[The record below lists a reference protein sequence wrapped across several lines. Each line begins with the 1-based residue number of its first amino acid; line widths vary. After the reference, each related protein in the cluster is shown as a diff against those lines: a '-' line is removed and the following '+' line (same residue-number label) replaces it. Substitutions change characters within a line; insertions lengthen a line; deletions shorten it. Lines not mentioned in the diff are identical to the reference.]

1 MVLDVFTRA
10 IRGWEL
16 ARHLTEE
23 LSKAALERALQNHRP
38 EIHHSEEARAVRSD
52 RLYPAAGSRRSSDQ
66 HGSRGQTDRKCLCGA
81 LDADTSREEE
91 VYLHEYRDLEDA
103 RQHLG
108 RFLDEVY
115 MHKRVHSAL
124 GYVPPAEYEAQWYAE
139 QAAAPQTSRSAVN
152 EFSAAEFGDS
162 QSATALA
169 QVSARMAGNP
179 P

>member
-1 MVLDVFTRA
+1 MRTL
-10 IRGWEL
+10 
-16 ARHLTEE
+16 
-23 LSKAALERALQNHRP
+23 K
-38 EIHHSEEARAVRSD
+38 
-52 RLYPAAGSRRSSDQ
+52 
-66 HGSRGQTDRKCLCGA
+66 
-81 LDADTSREEE
+81 EEE

-139 QAAAPQTSRSAVN
+139 QAAAPQTSRAAVN